1 MDSTSSFDD
10 WLEQNDVEGHEEVYA
25 LYQAVEGRE
34 TFGNFEVSTEG
45 GKTFIKGPASILV
58 LATNKARVAFLKT
71 VEQLKGDDDLDMDS
85 WYSFKRS
92 MADPKA

>member
-1 MDSTSSFDD
+1 MDSTSNFDA
-10 WLEQNDVEGHEEVYA
+10 WLEQNDVEGHEEIYA
-25 LYQAVEGRE
+25 LHQALEGRK
-34 TFGNFEVSTEG
+34 TFGNFEVTRDGE
-45 GKTFIKGPASILV
+45 KTFIKGPASILV